1 MVGLVGL
8 WYLMPLS
15 TIFQLCRSGQFYW
28 CPGKA
33 TVRSQVSDKLYH
45 IMLYRVHFAMSRIRT
60 HNVGDD
66 RYRL

>member
-33 TVRSQVSDKLYH
+33 TDLSQVSDKLYH